1 MLVFWKSEG
10 AIINTIFTIAGYTYG
25 PLLGLFLIGLFS
37 SIRLKEKWVP
47 VVCIVA
53 AVITWLLQLFSIQ
66 FWQFDFGFMNIAV
79 NALLTVVLLW
89 CIQEKKYVG

>member
-1 MLVFWKSEG
+1 MVSHVEVTG
-10 AIINTIFTIAGYTYG
+10 VM
-25 PLLGLFLIGLFS
+25 IGS
-37 SIRLKEKWVP
+37 
-47 VVCIVA
+47 CIVA